1 MIQILCVTVTKD
13 VFLTKRVREC
23 MLGGWIVDNFMDKL
37 AQKLSAQEMIKAN
50 AAAEAAKD
58 AVNGSRYAT
67 LRKEFTDSFRSGFGL
82 GEETAT
88 VFGHGMT
95 GRYVYGTMTGVGKSV
110 LD

>member
-50 AAAEAAKD
+50 AAAEAAETERLRIQV
-58 AVNGSRYAT
+58 ARYQT
-67 LRKEFTDSFRSGFGL
+67 EMEEIRKGAGYDRSDQ
-82 GEETAT
+82 T
-88 VFGHGMT
+88 
-95 GRYVYGTMTGVGKSV
+95 S
-110 LD
+110 